1 MKKLVVG
8 GKHRVGVNESRL
20 VLNIMTWIGMDR
32 APINEPTN
40 QRLMILLLFFLNVLN
55 FDKWL
60 IDW

>member
-20 VLNIMTWIGMDR
+20 ALIMTWIGMDR